1 MRASN
6 VFQCMQVGGR
16 TLCSFVSKPTPDWS
30 GGEKPTANTTGIQR
44 SRRRSTELGR
54 YLVGRDPFHIRHILQ
69 MAFDDYAQ
77 RRSSLEFYCATS
89 GIEQALW
96 DIVGKETQQPIYNL
110 LGGPVRSQI
119 RVYANGW
126 SYKLRKP
133 EDFARAAEVVVKRGF
148 SAIKYDPVPGPWR
161 TFIPKDHI
169 RHAVKVMR
177 TVRDA
182 VGPDVDLLLD
192 IHRRLAPMHAID
204 LANALAEFEP
214 YWFEEPCQSENVEA
228 LAEVRHASRIPV
240 VTGEALYARSG
251 FRPIFRQRAVDIIN
265 PDVSNCGG
273 ILELTLIAA
282 AAETEAIAVSPHNYN
297 STTMSLSATV
307 HAAACMPNFIITEY
321 FLPFE
326 EISERL
332 CPDVLKPVN
341 GHIALP
347 DGSRSRPHRQRTGRP
362 GGEEPAVSGA
372 DLPTAYG
379 RRSVATMKRRAV
391 PPSCGEHD
399 RFSCRFVRGLGANLS
414 GAAGADDRALRTR
427 RRDRYRRA
435 PDRAMADGAAWA
447 DIRH

>member
-1 MRASN
+1 
-6 VFQCMQVGGR
+6 VFVRVETDSGLVGWGEAYSQYDRDTAIAAQV
-16 TLCSFVSKPTPDWS
+16 
-30 GGEKPTANTTGIQR
+30 
-44 SRRRSTELGR
+44 TELGR
-54 YLVGRDPFHIRHILQ
+54 YLLGRDPFHIRHILQ
-69 MAFDDYAQ
+69 MSFDDYAQ
-77 RRSSLEFYCATS
+77 RRGSLEFYCATS

-96 DIVGKETQQPIYNL
+96 DIVGKETEQPIYNL

-133 EDFARAAEVVVKRGF
+133 EDFARAAEAVVKRGF

-161 TFIPKDHI
+161 TFIPKGHI
-169 RHAVKVMR
+169 RHAVTVMR
-177 TVRDA
+177 AVRDA

-228 LAEVRHASRIPV
+228 LAEVRRASRIPV
-240 VTGEALYARSG
+240 VTGEALHARSG

-341 GHIALP
+341 GHITLP
-347 DGSRSRPHRQRTGRP
+347 EGP
-362 GGEEPAVSGA
+362 
-372 DLPTAYG
+372 
-379 RRSVATMKRRAV
+379 
-391 PPSCGEHD
+391 
-399 RFSCRFVRGLGANLS
+399 GLGLTVNEQVV
-414 GAAGADDRALRTR
+414 RAEKSQQFPARTFR
-427 RRDRYRRA
+427 
-435 PDRAMADGAAWA
+435 PLTEEGP
-447 DIRH
+447 